1 MNDEFSR
8 KALFVVAAGA
18 ACGYSCVIVNK
29 LISHQNDSSRMK
41 FQGSVGNRTKVHTKT
56 SDSHTP
62 YFLLVFVCV

>member
-41 FQGSVGNRTKVHTKT
+41 FQGSVGNRTKYIQKQVIVTL
-56 SDSHTP
+56 P
-62 YFLLVFVCV
+62 IFC